1 VSGDNAISLMV
12 QKFYDQMVQK
22 NRLGSQQFPLKKSPL
37 KFDKNLPA
45 GSDDTSGKVFVCYD
59 TL

>member
-22 NRLGSQQFPLKKSPL
+22 K
-37 KFDKNLPA
+37 PA
-45 GSDDTSGKVFVCYD
+45 GVAAVPVEEVPVEV
-59 TL
+59 